1 MLYNIFLSGVTL
13 EEEFYF
19 YKQFINL
26 IRMENEKTKSG
37 LCFEAFKKQ
46 VDGKETSICVLS
58 NKKGAEAVITNYG
71 AKIVSLMVP
80 DNKGKWVDVVLGHA
94 SIDDYLS
101 SGEPT
106 FGATCGRYANRI
118 AKGRFVL
125 DGTVYD
131 QLAINNG
138 PNSLHGGLRGFHFRV
153 WDMEQVDP
161 QTARLT
167 YVAADGEEGYPGE
180 LTAVVTYHLADDNE
194 MVISYQAKTTKPTV
208 VNLTN
213 HSYFNLSGEGD
224 RYSGDHMLMID
235 ADAYLPTDETAIPYG
250 PQEKVAGTPMDF
262 TQPHEIGERIND
274 SFQQLI
280 FGKGY
285 DHCYVLNKEGN
296 EMALA
301 SRCYSPKTGIVMETY
316 TTEPGIQL
324 YTANWLNE
332 SIIGKNGHPY
342 PERCSFCLETQHFPD
357 SPNKPEYPSTVLRPG
372 EIFQSQT
379 VYKFSVE

>member
-1 MLYNIFLSGVTL
+1 MCLIKIRDIILHSV
-13 EEEFYF
+13 
-19 YKQFINL
+19 YKL
-26 IRMENEKTKSG
+26 LVHMENKKTKSG
-37 LCFEAFKKQ
+37 LFFNNFCKQ
-46 VDGKETSICVLS
+46 VDGKNTSICVIT
-58 NKKGAEAVITNYG
+58 NKQGAEAVITNYG
-71 AKIVSLMVP
+71 AKIVSLLVP
-80 DNKGKWVDVVLGHA
+80 AKNGEWKDVVLGHA

-118 AKGRFVL
+118 AKGRFEL
-125 DGTVYD
+125 DDHVYD

-138 PNSLHGGLRGFHFRV
+138 PNSLHGGLKGFHFRV
-153 WDMEQVDP
+153 WDMEQVNE
-161 QTARLT
+161 QTVRLT

-180 LTAVVTYHLADDNE
+180 LTATITYHLADDNE
-194 MVISYQAKTTKPTV
+194 IVISYEAKTTKPTV

-224 RYSGDHMLMID
+224 RYIGDHVLTIL

-250 PQEKVAGTPMDF
+250 PKENVSGTPMDF
-262 TQPHEIGERIND
+262 TTPHEIGERIND
-274 SFQQLI
+274 DFQQLI

-285 DHCYVLNKEGN
+285 DHCYVLNKEVN

-357 SPNKPEYPSTVLRPG
+357 SPNKADYPSTVLRPG
-372 EIFQSQT
+372 ETFQSQT
-379 VYKFSVE
+379 VYKFTVE

>member
-1 MLYNIFLSGVTL
+1 MLYNIFLSGATL

-224 RYSGDHMLMID
+224 RYIGDHILMID

-262 TQPHEIGERIND
+262 TQPHEIGERINE

-285 DHCYVLNKEGN
+285 DHCYVLNKVGN

-324 YTANWLNE
+324 YTANWLKE

-379 VYKFSVE
+379 VYKFSV